1 MYLEAHFT
9 LDIQINDTL
18 NKETNRK
25 NVQIDDKLENPKVHF
40 LIVLIHSELPLYIVS
55 IVKTNEN

>member
-1 MYLEAHFT
+1 MYLEAHFK
-9 LDIQINDTL
+9 LDIKINDTL